1 MRYAPNNNELRK
13 KIEDYSYGLND
24 KIGQG
29 FSSNVFTGINEKTR
43 QQVAIKVI
51 DLRSIKDNPT
61 ARLMLDGQIEALKKL
76 NHINILKCFDIYSTV
91 NNYYIIT

>member
-24 KIGQG
+24 KIGHG

-43 QQVAIKVI
+43 
-51 DLRSIKDNPT
+51 
-61 ARLMLDGQIEALKKL
+61 
-76 NHINILKCFDIYSTV
+76 
-91 NNYYIIT
+91 